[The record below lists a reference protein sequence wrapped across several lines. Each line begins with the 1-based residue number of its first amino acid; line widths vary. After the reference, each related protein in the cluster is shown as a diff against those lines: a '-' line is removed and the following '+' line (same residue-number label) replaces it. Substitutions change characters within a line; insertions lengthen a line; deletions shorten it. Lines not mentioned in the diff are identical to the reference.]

1 MTPAKED
8 RREPQKPA
16 SSQKWVTRQV
26 RYPPGT
32 LAARP
37 LAAWMRE
44 MLRAN
49 ALTRSSR
56 RGTHVA
62 VDPLHVASYP
72 VAS

>member
-1 MTPAKED
+1 MAPAKED

-16 SSQKWVTRQV
+16 SSQKWVSRQV
-26 RYPPGT
+26 RRPPGT
-32 LAARP
+32 

-62 VDPLHVASYP
+62 VATLHVASYP
-72 VAS
+72 VGS